1 MAPLGHSS
9 SNSPREWFEGVV
21 MGAVA
26 IAAVVLGSHFGR
38 FRPHASY
45 SHIVEF
51 ACVIALLIA
60 GSWAIRRIGSA
71 LSRLLTRRGNPGAGG
86 ALRLVVNGLGL
97 VVLIFAAFAVLGA
110 SFGRL
115 LIGAGLTG
123 VILGIAAQQSLS
135 NIFAAVVLLF
145 ARPFSVGD
153 DIRIRS
159 GALGVIDVHVLGSGL
174 TYVTVMTEDG
184 VIKIPNSVMLGS
196 GIGHL
201 RADAS
206 GAPHHSRTETIE
218 EAEPEGDD

>member
-1 MAPLGHSS
+1 MAPLEHSAT
-9 SNSPREWFEGVV
+9 NSPREWVEGVV
-21 MGAVA
+21 AGLAA
-26 IAAVVLGSHFGR
+26 ITAVVLGSHFGR

-45 SHIVEF
+45 SHYVEF
-51 ACVIALLIA
+51 ACVVALLVTGA
-60 GSWAIRRIGSA
+60 WAIRRLGA
-71 LSRLLTRRGNPGAGG
+71 AMSRLLTRRGNPGAGG

-97 VVLIFAAFAVLGA
+97 VILLFAAFAVLGA
-110 SFGRL
+110 SLGRL

-159 GALGVIDVHVLGSGL
+159 GTLGVIDVHVLGSGL
-174 TYVTVMTEDG
+174 TYVTVITEDG
-184 VIKIPNSVMLGS
+184 VIKIPNSVMLAS

-201 RADAS
+201 RADTA
-206 GAPHHSRTETIE
+206 GAPHHSRTETVAE
-218 EAEPEGDD
+218 SEPEGDD

>member
-1 MAPLGHSS
+1 MPPLEHSS
-9 SNSPREWFEGVV
+9 TNSPREWFEGVV
-21 MGAVA
+21 LGLVA

-38 FRPHASY
+38 FRPHAPY
-45 SHIVEF
+45 SHVVEF
-51 ACVIALLIA
+51 VCVISLLAA
-60 GSWAIRRIGSA
+60 GTWAIRHLASA

-86 ALRLVVNGLGL
+86 ALRLVVNGLGI
-97 VVLIFAAFAVLGA
+97 VVLLFAAFAVLGA
-110 SFGRL
+110 SLGRL

-159 GALGVIDVHVLGSGL
+159 GTLGVIDVHVLGSGL
-174 TYVTVMTEDG
+174 TYVTVLTDDG
-184 VIKIPNSVMLGS
+184 VIKIPNSVMLAS

-201 RADAS
+201 RADVN
-206 GAPHHSRTETIE
+206 GAPHHSRTETADE
-218 EAEPEGDD
+218 TEPEGDD

>member
-1 MAPLGHSS
+1 MTGI
-9 SNSPREWFEGVV
+9 VT
-21 MGAVA
+21 
-26 IAAVVLGSHFGR
+26 IAAVVFGSRFGR

-45 SHIVEF
+45 SRIVEF
-51 ACVIALLIA
+51 VCVIALLVA

-71 LSRLLTRRGNPGAGG
+71 LSRLITRRGNPGAGG
-86 ALRLVVNGLGL
+86 ALKLVVNGIGFVILL
-97 VVLIFAAFAVLGA
+97 FAAFAVLGA
-110 SFGRL
+110 SLGHL

-159 GALGVIDVHVLGSGL
+159 GTLGVIDVHVLGSGL
-174 TYVTVMTEDG
+174 TYVTVLTDDG
-184 VIKIPNSVMLGS
+184 VIKIPNSVMLAS

-201 RADAS
+201 SAGTNVS
-206 GAPHHSRTETIE
+206 PLHSRTETIG
-218 EAEPEGDD
+218 EADRDD